1 MLVTNDNIRLYLHD
15 RLLGATIVRLIPRS
29 VLPNHITMLRFVL
42 IPIVTWLIWSEN
54 WNWALPLFLFAAF
67 TDALDGTLARLRKQ
81 ITMWGTVADP
91 VADKLLIG
99 IAAVILVAQGL
110 SPLLAAVIVSLELLI
125 VVGATYRGRLGI
137 HTSANG
143 WGKAKMMLQV
153 TGLGCLLLAQIF
165 GTAYLVPAAAVA
177 LLLALPV
184 AFVSF
189 LTYSL

>member
-1 MLVTNDNIRLYLHD
+1 MLVTNENVRLYFHD
-15 RLLGATIVRLIPRS
+15 KILGATLVRLIPGF
-29 VLPNHITMLRFVL
+29 VHPNHVTMLRFVL
-42 IPIVTWLIWSEN
+42 IPIVTWLIWSGS
-54 WNWALPLFLFAAF
+54 WNWALSLFLFAAF

-99 IAAVILVAQGL
+99 FAAVILVAREL
-110 SPLLAAVIVSLELLI
+110 SPLLAAVIVSMELLI

-143 WGKAKMMLQV
+143 WGKAKMLLQV
-153 TGLGCLLLAQIF
+153 IGLACLLLASLYG
-165 GTAYLVPAAAVA
+165 GTALLYIGAAA
-177 LLLALPV
+177 LILALPV
-184 AFVSF
+184 GFISF